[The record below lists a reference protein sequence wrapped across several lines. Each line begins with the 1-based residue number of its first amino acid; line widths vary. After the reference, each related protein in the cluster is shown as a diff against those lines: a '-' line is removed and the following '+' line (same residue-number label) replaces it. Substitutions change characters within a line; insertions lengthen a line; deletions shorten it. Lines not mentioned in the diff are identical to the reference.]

1 MVSAAVLGY
10 RGYLGSVVAR
20 RWAELG
26 VEMVHPDKAD
36 VVVLAVRPD
45 NLLLAEALAAQ
56 GPLVV
61 PSTDAIAEDTDYAR
75 TKRIL
80 ERTPGAVIIRAGI
93 VDIRPERQPS
103 IAYRNWSLNPLT
115 PLEWADA
122 AFLLRDRPG
131 LHTLGREPVSRFQVT
146 DTVARI
152 WDYPAPV
159 PSWAEV
165 PLSRVQES
173 RAQYPPLAEALTE
186 FREWYGPA
194 PLPTI
199 TLSKSAVDAIRN
211 VY

>member
-1 MVSAAVLGY
+1 MVKAAILGH
-10 RGYLGSVVAR
+10 RGYLGTVITR

-26 VEMVHPDKAD
+26 AEMAKPDEAD
-36 VVVLAVRPD
+36 TIVLAIAPD
-45 NLLLAEALAAQ
+45 DLLLAEGLAGTCQ
-56 GPLVV
+56 LIL

-103 IAYRNWSLNPLT
+103 IAYRNWSCNPLT

-122 AFLLRDRPG
+122 AWLLRDRPG
-131 LHTLGREPVSRFQVT
+131 LHILGREPVSRFQVT
-146 DTVARI
+146 DTVARL

-165 PLSRVQES
+165 PLHRVQES
-173 RAQYPPLAEALTE
+173 RAKYPPLADALTE
-186 FREWYGPA
+186 FAEW
-194 PLPTI
+194 LR
-199 TLSKSAVDAIRN
+199 S
-211 VY
+211 